1 MLTFGHAAI
10 VAAYV
15 VVALALLLLSLF
27 SRWHWRVKAGL
38 VAITT
43 AAWCACYFA
52 LPALLGWPTDR
63 AVPQRFNLIGVFIQ
77 EPDKRTGEPGNVFFW
92 ASDLDPDADQR
103 PRAYR
108 LPYSLSTKAVF
119 QEGQGKL
126 RQNIPQVG
134 EVDEEDKKLGV
145 PQDRGQLG
153 QKSVKIKFRDAPPA
167 GPPSKEAGG

>member
-27 SRWHWRVKAGL
+27 SRWPWQVKSVL
-38 VAITT
+38 IVATT
-43 AAWCACYFA
+43 AACCACYFA
-52 LPALLGWPTDR
+52 LPALLGWPTER
-63 AVPQRFNLIGVFIQ
+63 AVPKRFNLIGVFIQ
-77 EPDKRTGEPGNVFFW
+77 EPDRRTHEPGAVFFW
-92 ASDLDPDADQR
+92 AADLDPDHDQR
-103 PRAYR
+103 PRAHR
-108 LPYSLSTKAVF
+108 LPFSLKTHALF

-126 RQNIPQVG
+126 RQNIPQIG
-134 EVDEEDKKLGV
+134 EVEEDDEVLGV

-153 QKSVKIKFRDAPPA
+153 QKSVKIKFKDAPPA